1 MIACDYCITADNQ
14 QIKVVQSVKLSA
26 LKLDDKLNFD
36 LHIRDIYKSAANQL
50 NALTILE
57 NFMNFKEKKILI
69 NSFFMVI
76 LWPTSII
83 VLYFIAFYFV
93 LQFYSKRLKIY
104 RKAEADLG
112 LLQYPRWSAL

>member
-1 MIACDYCITADNQ
+1 MIACDYCITSDNQ

-26 LKLDDKLNFD
+26 LQLDDKLNFD

-50 NALTILE
+50 NALTIIK

-69 NSFFMVI
+69 KSFFMVI

-83 VLYFIAFYFV
+83 VLYFIVFYFV
-93 LQFYSKRLKIY
+93 LDASQCNFTQK
-104 RKAEADLG
+104 D
-112 LLQYPRWSAL
+112 